1 MIQHLHLLHRIAN
14 PKSISSPLAKHNTM
28 DQYVHNLNPKKVLS
42 PSSLKTALVYFICDA
57 DLPLSITK
65 SPAFRGLLELCNPQ
79 VTNILV
85 RRASLTANLTNI
97 YFYHPEFIR
106 NYLLSHEIDVSFTT
120 DAWTSPNITAYL
132 AVTAHYIYMDF
143 KLTSIIIGLAEIQG
157 DHSGA
162 SLATQFL
169 TIIRRYDLEQKII
182 CITTDNASVN
192 NRMAQEIEATCPK
205 FCAKD
210 NMVGCM
216 AHTIHLAARDGLKAL
231 ASKPPDTNNQVDNN
245 NENPMSIS
253 SLVDPPDGLNL
264 QYNSI
269 IGKISRLASYLH
281 HSPQR
286 REKFITTVN
295 LVYDSDK
302 PTNANT
308 LLSQVSTRWNSTYEM
323 LNRALVLKD
332 AYNHFCTPDSLASF

>member
-1 MIQHLHLLHRIAN
+1 MSQHLHLLHGIAN

-28 DQYVHNLNPKKVLS
+28 DQYVHNLHPRKALS

-57 DLPLSITK
+57 DLPFSITK
-65 SPAFRGLLELCNPQ
+65 SPAFQALLELCKSA

-85 RRASLTANLTNI
+85 CQARLTAHLTKI
-97 YFYHPEFIR
+97 YFYHQEFIC
-106 NYLLSHEIDVSFTT
+106 NYLLSSKIDVSFTT

-132 AVTAHYIYMDF
+132 AVTAHYIDTEF

-169 TIIRRYDLEQKII
+169 TIILCYDLKQNII
-182 CITTDNASVN
+182 SITTDNASVN
-192 NRMAQEIEATCPK
+192 NQMAQDIEATCPK

-216 AHTIHLAARDGLKAL
+216 AHTIHLASHGGLKAL
-231 ASKPPDTNNQVDNN
+231 GSRPPNKNNQVDNN
-245 NENPMSIS
+245 NENPMSIT

-269 IGKISRLASYLH
+269 IGKISLLASYLH

-286 REKFITTVN
+286 RKKFITTVN
-295 LVYDSDK
+295 LVYNSDK

-308 LLSQVSTRWNSTYEM
+308 LLSQVSTR
-323 LNRALVLKD
+323 
-332 AYNHFCTPDSLASF
+332 